1 MKFLQKALDNS
12 LFIFTI
18 FLVAFI
24 PLYPKLP
31 LLGVSGTWV
40 YIRLEDVFLAIA
52 GVLFVIQVFR
62 RKAVLKTPL
71 SFPILAFWI
80 VGAISTISAV
90 IFIFPHIAAVSPK
103 IAFFNYARRIEYL
116 LPFFLALSAIHQKKN
131 LKPLIITIL
140 ITVTLV
146 CLYGFG
152 QKIDPS
158 HFFAF
163 STMNE
168 EFAKGIPL
176 QLSAAAR
183 IPSTFAGHYDLAAFL
198 VLMIPLIGS
207 LVFGVKKLWYK
218 IGLILLAIASLCL
231 LLLTESR
238 ISFAVY
244 LVAMALM
251 LLIQK
256 QKKLIIPVIIASILI
271 AVPFQGIIKRFTSTI
286 TSVDQVVDARTGKVV
301 GIANSAD
308 QTGEDKL
315 VIKDTLSTGENLP
328 QGSGYIN
335 VPGSATGTSSNVTII
350 TSQLG
355 KTVTENL
362 KGDFVVKKGYAYDVS
377 FTTRFQGEWPRA
389 VEAFKRNILLG
400 SGYSSISLATDGNY
414 LRILGEVG
422 LGGFITF
429 FTIFLVYVL
438 FAYRVLPDI
447 DSPIAKSY
455 VLGVMAGIFGLMLN
469 AIFIDVFE
477 ASKVAYTLWFLVG
490 SGTAVLSLYQKQP
503 FHTWKEIK
511 DAYLSPVGLALLL
524 LMLVIGVWSRI
535 TGNFFV
541 GDDFT
546 WLRWSADCPQAVIH
560 GLSQCQP
567 LKDTFLHYFVS
578 ADGFFYRPGAKI
590 LFSIL
595 FALGSLSSFA
605 YHVATLVFHIA
616 TSVSLFALIYV
627 MTKRK
632 WFAIGIATAFV
643 VASGY
648 HESLFWISSMGHVIS
663 SYCIVGGLLYYLLW
677 REKKNVLFLLISL
690 LHVFAAPLFQELGIV
705 APIVILMYEV
715 IIVRKIRLKEWWIL
729 GLYLIQIPLYITI
742 RTIANSH
749 WSGGDYSY
757 NLMKLPFNVVGNTL
771 GALALGIFGVPSM
784 NLYNSLRLFLRQD
797 LLLAGLF
804 GLAVLL
810 IGGVLVITLWRKTP
824 AEIRKYF
831 LFFFLL
837 FLVPLLPF
845 LGLGNLTER
854 YTYLAT
860 VGVVGMGGTLLL
872 WLFEAKKKPTWV
884 IGLSVII
891 LGVYGGYHL
900 LQINELQSQWHTAG
914 EITETTIAGTT
925 EVYTKE
931 GKIANSVYIFV
942 NTPVKYKSAWVFPV
956 GLPDAVWLA
965 LQNEPITAK
974 QAASLPD
981 AFSQAKLTPNSR
993 VILFDKNYQLVEVAS
1008 Q

>member
-1 MKFLQKALDNS
+1 MKLIQKLLDNS
-12 LFIFTI
+12 LFLFTI

-40 YIRLEDVFLAIA
+40 YIRLEDVLLALAGILFIVQFLRKKAI
-52 GVLFVIQVFR
+52 F
-62 RKAVLKTPL
+62 KTPL
-71 SFPILAFWI
+71 TGPILAFWI
-80 VGAISTISAV
+80 VGAISTIIAV
-90 IFIFPHIAAVSPK
+90 IFIFPYIAGVSPK

-131 LKPLIITIL
+131 LKPLIITIV
-140 ITVTLV
+140 VTLIFV
-146 CLYGFG
+146 CIYGFG

-198 VLMIPLIGS
+198 VLLIPLIGS
-207 LVFGVKKLWYK
+207 LVLGIKKVWYK
-218 IGLILLAIASLCL
+218 IGLLLLCIASLCL

-244 LVAMALM
+244 LIAISFM
-251 LLIQK
+251 LFIHQR
-256 QKKLIIPVIIASILI
+256 KKLIIPVLIASILI
-271 AVPFQGIIKRFTSTI
+271 AAPFQGMIERLASTI

-301 GIANSAD
+301 GIANKDD
-308 QTGEDKL
+308 QTGSDKL
-315 VIKDTLSTGENLP
+315 VIKETLSNGENLP

-335 VPGSATGTSSNVTII
+335 VPGSATGQSSDVTII

-362 KGDFVVKKGYAYDVS
+362 KGDFVIKKGYAYDVS

-389 VEAFKRNILLG
+389 VQAFKRNIILG

-422 LGGFITF
+422 LAGFITF
-429 FTIFLVYVL
+429 FTIFLVYFL
-438 FAYRVLPDI
+438 YAYRVLPDI
-447 DSPIAKSY
+447 DSPVARSY
-455 VLGVMAGIFGLMLN
+455 VLGILAGLFGLLLN

-477 ASKVAYTLWFLVG
+477 ASKVAYTLWFLIG
-490 SGTAVLSLYQKQP
+490 SGTAVLSLYQKQA

-511 DAYLSPVGLALLL
+511 NAYLSPVGLS
-524 LMLVIGVWSRI
+524 LMLLVLGIGVWSRI

-546 WLRWSADCPQAVIH
+546 WLRWSADCPKAVIN
-560 GLSQCQP
+560 GLSTCQP
-567 LKDTFLHYFVS
+567 LLQTFMDYFVS

-590 LFSIL
+590 FFSLL
-595 FALGSLSSFA
+595 FAIGSLSPFG
-605 YHVATLVFHIA
+605 YHVASLVFHLA
-616 TSVSLFALIYV
+616 TSLSMFALLYV
-627 MTKRK
+627 VTKRK
-632 WFAIGIATAFV
+632 WFAFGITTAFL

-648 HESLFWISSMGHVIS
+648 HEALFWISSMGHVMS
-663 SYCIVGGLLYYLLW
+663 SYCIIGGLLYYVLW
-677 REKKNVLFLLISL
+677 KEKKHSLFLLMSL

-705 APIVILMYEV
+705 APLLILAYEV
-715 IIVRKIRLKEWWIL
+715 VVLRNFRMKDWVVT
-729 GLYLIQIPLYITI
+729 GVYLLQIPLYITI

-749 WSGGDYSY
+749 WTGGDYSY
-757 NLMKLPFNVVGNTL
+757 NFMKLPFNVIGNSL
-771 GALALGIFGVPSM
+771 GAFGVSIFGV
-784 NLYNSLRLFLRQD
+784 NSLQTYTAFRLFLRQD

-804 GLAVLL
+804 GIAALL
-810 IGGVLVITLWRKTP
+810 IGGVISISLWRKTP
-824 AEIRKYF
+824 LEIKKYF
-831 LFFFLL
+831 LFFALL
-837 FLVPLLPF
+837 FIIPLLPF

-860 VGVVGMGGTLLL
+860 CGVIGMGATLLL
-872 WLFEAKKKPTWV
+872 WLYESKRKVMAV
-884 IGLSVII
+884 GLTLFVLSI
-891 LGVYGGYHL
+891 YGGYHL
-900 LQINELQSQWHTAG
+900 MLLTELKNQWHTAG
-914 EITETTIAGTT
+914 QITETTIAATT

-942 NTPVKYKSAWVFPV
+942 NTPVKYKYAWVFPV
-956 GLPDAVWLA
+956 GLDDAIWLA
-965 LQNEPITAK
+965 MQNEPVSVR
-974 QAASLPD
+974 QAASLSD
-981 AFSQAKLTPNSR
+981 ALMQKKTLPNAN
-993 VILFDKNYQLVEVAS
+993 VLQFDATYQLEEVAS